1 MTVAPVP
8 SSDRMA
14 GRTGV
19 RLEKVTRRYGDHH
32 AVADLD
38 LDVQPGE
45 PMAVLG
51 PSGAGKSTV
60 LGLIAG
66 FVEPSDGRVIVGGAD
81 VTHLPAHRRD
91 IGVVFQNYAL
101 FPHLDVLRNVMF
113 PLKARRWPTE
123 RARAQA
129 LEALD
134 VVGLASQS
142 ARRPATLSGGQQQRV
157 ALARALV
164 FAPSVLLLD
173 EPLAA
178 LDLQLREQMRSEIRA
193 LQHRLGTT
201 TLLVT
206 HDQDEALTLAD
217 RILLL
222 VNGRPEQ
229 LGTPRDLYERPRT
242 YRAAEFLGA
251 GTLLP
256 AVVEPG
262 GRTARL
268 EVGAVLDIGDP
279 QPPGTR
285 GWVLLRPESLGTR
298 HPNSD
303 PAQGVDAV
311 VDDVVY
317 RGATATVSSRAA
329 DGTLLLSLVAP
340 NASLR
345 PGDAVRVAPTTST
358 SWFVPRANDPADPA
372 SPPLK
377 ETA

>member
-45 PMAVLG
+45 LMAVLG

-164 FAPSVLLLD
+164 FQPSVLLLD

-206 HDQDEALTLAD
+206 HDQDEALTSPTGSCCWSTA
-217 RILLL
+217 
-222 VNGRPEQ
+222 GRSSWA
-229 LGTPRDLYERPRT
+229 PR
-242 YRAAEFLGA
+242 A
-251 GTLLP
+251 
-256 AVVEPG
+256 
-262 GRTARL
+262 
-268 EVGAVLDIGDP
+268 
-279 QPPGTR
+279 
-285 GWVLLRPESLGTR
+285 
-298 HPNSD
+298 
-303 PAQGVDAV
+303 
-311 VDDVVY
+311 
-317 RGATATVSSRAA
+317 
-329 DGTLLLSLVAP
+329 
-340 NASLR
+340 
-345 PGDAVRVAPTTST
+345 TST
-358 SWFVPRANDPADPA
+358 SGRGPIARPSSSAPNLLPGRRARWAHGPAGGRGGPGHRRRAAPRYQRLGADPPGVPRHAA
-372 SPPLK
+372 SYERSRAGGRCRGRRRRVPRRDGDGEQPGS
-377 ETA
+377 